1 MSIYRVR
8 AHIAK
13 YGLEDRI
20 QLFEESSA
28 TVLLAAERLGVEP
41 ARIAK
46 TLSFLTEDGPVLIL
60 TAGDRKIDNP
70 KYKAVFHTKAKM
82 IPRDQVEMLIGHE
95 VGGVCPFG
103 VRTGVKV
110 YLDESL
116 KRFSTV
122 FPAAGTPE
130 SAIELSI
137 PELERVSEYDRWID
151 VCKAM
156 DA

>member
-1 MSIYRVR
+1 
-8 AHIAK
+8 
-13 YGLEDRI
+13 
-20 QLFEESSA
+20 
-28 TVLLAAERLGVEP
+28 
-41 ARIAK
+41 
-46 TLSFLTEDGPVLIL
+46 
-60 TAGDRKIDNP
+60 
-70 KYKAVFHTKAKM
+70 M

>member
-70 KYKAVFHTKAKM
+70 KYKAGFHTKAKM